1 MLGLIL
7 LYWIGKYF
15 YKLAEEFEKSKWGY
29 AILGIV
35 IYYGGIFFFGLVVG
49 IIAELASPGFFDDFN
64 DTVLGILMLPFGIL
78 SCYLAYQYFEKTWKL
93 QNPNPIKMIDEI
105 GRGE

>member
-29 AILGIV
+29 AILGII
-35 IYYGGIFFFGLVVG
+35 IYYGGIFFFGIILG
-49 IIAELASPGFFDDFN
+49 IIVELVSPGAIDGVN
-64 DTVLGILMLPFGIL
+64 DTILGIVMLPFGIL
-78 SCYLAYQYFEKTWKL
+78 CCYLFYVYLEKTWKR
-93 QNPNPIKMIDEI
+93 QNPNPINMIDEI
-105 GRGE
+105 GRAE